1 MAEYKNYE
9 LVGGAPFE
17 GMRKRLD
24 NLKETAKTRYDE
36 GPGYFRVLA
45 KDVKLL
51 LGLVRAM
58 MKTQLMIG
66 SDTESVVRP
75 GQSILHSELTDIES
89 QKRLKVIEKKI
100 ETLSREINDP
110 NIGEEEKA
118 KKIGEYDFMASSWE
132 AEYNNLHAYHE
143 KEMEK
148 EIKKKTR
155 GEKAREK
162 NDSIYSGDF
171 VLSGDEGAKKGDA
184 VTIASGAHAGTR
196 GTVVR
201 SDKKNALVLL
211 QGEAEPRAFRP
222 DELAPKLR
230 KDMEFETSTFKSSG
244 PKKQGTVRVEKE
256 MKDFFEKIITGK
268 HSKMFKSGME
278 KSQLVDYLLTGVID
292 PEFVG
297 NFSSGQPLDRFV
309 EIFKDYYHSHSLPYY
324 LKQGAGFMGG
334 GSLPPP
340 PPPLPSA
347 QWDRNWETIHG
358 LIEGGRS
365 FLHHGMKIKHQKTSS
380 AEETNIRSFDTSSLQ
395 KRVVDAMWKEVVDI
409 AKKLAKEAQSTIPG
423 ALTAEQQAALKAK
436 KDAQGG
442 LDERLQEDLARVRA
456 ERRGPGS
463 KDTWKGGGRRRI
475 RRGRTGRRTRGRTG
489 RRTRGRGRSA
499 RRTRGR
505 GRSARRTRGRSR
517 SARRGRRRTYRRRRR

>member
-148 EIKKKTR
+148 AIEKKTR
-155 GEKAREK
+155 GEKTREK
-162 NDSIYSGDF
+162 RDSKYSGDF
-171 VLSGDEGAKKGDA
+171 VLSGDEG
-184 VTIASGAHAGTR
+184 
-196 GTVVR
+196 
-201 SDKKNALVLL
+201 
-211 QGEAEPRAFRP
+211 
-222 DELAPKLR
+222 KLR

-334 GSLPPP
+334 SSLPPP
-340 PPPLPSA
+340 PPPPLPDA

-423 ALTAEQQAALKAK
+423 ALTAEQRAALNVERAK
-436 KDAQGG
+436 RDAQRE
-442 LDERLQEDLARVRA
+442 LDAQP

-463 KDTWKGGGRRRI
+463 QDTWKGGGRRRRRI
-475 RRGRTGRRTRGRTG
+475 RRGRTGRRTGRRTRGRTG

-505 GRSARRTRGRSR
+505 SRSARRTRGRSR
-517 SARRGRRRTYRRRRR
+517 SARRTRRRSSMRRRR

>member
-1 MAEYKNYE
+1 M
-9 LVGGAPFE
+9 
-17 GMRKRLD
+17 
-24 NLKETAKTRYDE
+24 KE
-36 GPGYFRVLA
+36 
-45 KDVKLL
+45 
-51 LGLVRAM
+51 
-58 MKTQLMIG
+58 
-66 SDTESVVRP
+66 
-75 GQSILHSELTDIES
+75 
-89 QKRLKVIEKKI
+89 KI

-148 EIKKKTR
+148 AIEKKTR
-155 GEKAREK
+155 GEKTREK
-162 NDSIYSGDF
+162 RDSKYSGDF
-171 VLSGDEGAKKGDA
+171 VLSGDEG
-184 VTIASGAHAGTR
+184 
-196 GTVVR
+196 
-201 SDKKNALVLL
+201 
-211 QGEAEPRAFRP
+211 
-222 DELAPKLR
+222 KLR

-334 GSLPPP
+334 SSLPPP
-340 PPPLPSA
+340 PPPPLPDA

-365 FLHHGMKIKHQKTSS
+365 FLHHGMKIKHQ
-380 AEETNIRSFDTSSLQ
+380 NR
-395 KRVVDAMWKEVVDI
+395 
-409 AKKLAKEAQSTIPG
+409 KK
-423 ALTAEQQAALKAK
+423 
-436 KDAQGG
+436 
-442 LDERLQEDLARVRA
+442 
-456 ERRGPGS
+456 
-463 KDTWKGGGRRRI
+463 
-475 RRGRTGRRTRGRTG
+475 
-489 RRTRGRGRSA
+489 
-499 RRTRGR
+499 
-505 GRSARRTRGRSR
+505 
-517 SARRGRRRTYRRRRR
+517 